1 MATVQFNC
9 RIEQDL
15 ANRLKQAA
23 TARQQTL
30 GTLVAQGIELLLA
43 ALAKRLEAQEAERP
57 AARPASPK
65 QGAAAP
71 PDQQAAAPQA
81 GEAELPQ
88 RRLTPAEAAGLLTT
102 PQLAAALGLGS
113 HSALTNWI
121 ARQAKINGSAVGSIY
136 RGHRLRGKGLLP
148 GGQKPGWL
156 WEQV

>member
-1 MATVQFNC
+1 MA
-9 RIEQDL
+9 
-15 ANRLKQAA
+15 QA
-23 TARQQTL
+23 
-30 GTLVAQGIELLLA
+30 IELLLA
-43 ALAKRLEAQEAERP
+43 APSNQAPDRLAPVSTELAEQLADLAKRLEALEAERS
-57 AARPASPK
+57 AAKPASPK
-65 QGAAAP
+65 QGTAP
-71 PDQQAAAPQA
+71 SPKQQAAAPQA

-102 PQLAAALGLGS
+102 PEVGAALGLS
-113 HSALTNWI
+113 SDSALTNWI